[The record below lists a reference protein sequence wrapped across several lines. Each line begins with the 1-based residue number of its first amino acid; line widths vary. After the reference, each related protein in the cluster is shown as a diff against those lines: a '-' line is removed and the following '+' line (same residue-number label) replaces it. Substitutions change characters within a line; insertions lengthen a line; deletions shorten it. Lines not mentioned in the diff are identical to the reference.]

1 MTRAT
6 RIAGIPNSDSD
17 RAFGMLI
24 KSRHV
29 TEKAGGRLIFA
40 TGTPVSN
47 TLAEVYT
54 MQRFLDHKEL
64 EARGVGMFDAWAQQ
78 FGESVSGLETSP
90 DGAGFRTHTR
100 FARFSNLPALQS
112 MFRLFADVM
121 TKRMLNLPVPKLF
134 NGKRETISVPASQ
147 FLMDYIMAKDPET
160 GAFLPGTL
168 MARIAAIKTGR
179 VDPRADNMLKVTSD
193 GRKAALDLRLLGHNV
208 DPPDSKVNMAVA
220 RIFEIWEQGKELRT
234 AQMVFSDLSTPN
246 KDPAAGTSA
255 DEIRRKLTLKGVP
268 ADEIAFVH
276 DADGANAE
284 KKKKVLIAK
293 VNSGEIRILIG
304 STGKMGAGTN
314 AQERLIALH
323 HLDVPWRPRDVE
335 QREGRIERQGNMNP
349 EIHIIRYVT
358 APSFDAYMWGMVAR
372 KGKFI
377 EDFMSGDLSVDEA
390 EDIGGDSLRSHG
402 KLEAAA
408 TGNPLIKEKADVDNQ
423 VMRLSSLEA
432 EHARKQISARI
443 ERDRVKA
450 NIERA
455 TTWTTP
461 ARSRHRH
468 ARQEHG
474 REELDEGGQDHLPK
488 RTEGRGRSPEQVR
501 DRSAHG

>member
-1 MTRAT
+1 
-6 RIAGIPNSDSD
+6 
-17 RAFGMLI
+17 
-24 KSRHV
+24 
-29 TEKAGGRLIFA
+29 
-40 TGTPVSN
+40 
-47 TLAEVYT
+47 
-54 MQRFLDHKEL
+54 
-64 EARGVGMFDAWAQQ
+64 
-78 FGESVSGLETSP
+78 
-90 DGAGFRTHTR
+90 
-100 FARFSNLPALQS
+100 
-112 MFRLFADVM
+112 
-121 TKRMLNLPVPKLF
+121 
-134 NGKRETISVPASQ
+134 
-147 FLMDYIMAKDPET
+147 
-160 GAFLPGTL
+160 
-168 MARIAAIKTGR
+168 
-179 VDPRADNMLKVTSD
+179 MLKVTSD

-246 KDPAAGTSA
+246 KDGRWNVY

-335 QREGRIERQGNMNP
+335 QREGRIEREGNIDYRRSTSSATSQP
-349 EIHIIRYVT
+349 H
-358 APSFDAYMWGMVAR
+358 PSAAHMEGMVAR

-390 EDIGGDSLRSHG
+390 EDIGGDSLG
-402 KLEAAA
+402 ATEAEAAA

-423 VMRLSSLEA
+423 VMRLPSLEA

-455 TTWTTP
+455 TTWIPRLEADIATRDKNTGEKFSMKVGKTTYDERKAAGEALNKFATDRRMDEEITP
-461 ARSRHRH
+461 AGSYR
-468 ARQEHG
+468 G
-474 REELDEGGQDHLPK
+474 FELRVQGKGAERIAGLDIQGK
-488 RTEGRGRSPEQVR
+488 
-501 DRSAHG
+501 DRSTTDTNPPRLSFHGEATHFAECPVRTWHAPIPRP